1 MNCVKQLKQ
10 NAMKTIATMIFAV
23 VTMVATAVE
32 KPKMHVIP
40 VTADRAV
47 VALTNE
53 NPARFEITM
62 KDQDGRV
69 VYYKKTSGT
78 STDYRKVFDFSD
90 LEKGTYELS
99 FKINNTLIKRNIEI
113 GNGAI
118 QVNDSELRF
127 DPYFKMDGNVLKLS
141 YLNFDEN
148 ELLLSLFKN
157 NDVVYQSFI
166 GKEFNTLRGFDL
178 SKLENG
184 RYEVV
189 LADGDN
195 EYSYTVEKY

>member
-1 MNCVKQLKQ
+1 MKCVKQLKQ

-69 VYYKKTSGT
+69 VYYKKTSET

-113 GNGAI
+113 ENGAI
-118 QVNDSELRF
+118 QVSDSELRF

-189 LADGDN
+189 LADGNN